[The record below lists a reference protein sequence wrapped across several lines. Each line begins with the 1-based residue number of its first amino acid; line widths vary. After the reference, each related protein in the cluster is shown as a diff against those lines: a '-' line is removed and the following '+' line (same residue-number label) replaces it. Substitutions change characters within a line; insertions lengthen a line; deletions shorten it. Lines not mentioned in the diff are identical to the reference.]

1 MNEKFLE
8 QLLSEISVSGYE
20 EPVQNVVEAQMSDCV
35 DEIRRDEMSNLICVI
50 NPEAEKRIM
59 LLRMPMR
66 LVL

>member
-35 DEIRRDEMSNLICVI
+35 DEIRRE
-50 NPEAEKRIM
+50 R
-59 LLRMPMR
+59 
-66 LVL
+66 